1 MERLRKFLR
10 LPAADRRLLVK
21 ALLLIGAARLGL
33 WVLPFPV
40 LRRLMARLTRRN
52 AAPSRA
58 DPAEL
63 GRISWAV
70 TAVSRCVPEAT
81 CLTQALATKLLLC
94 WRGQQASL
102 RIGVARSEAG
112 QFIAHAWVES
122 NGKVVIGGPASHVQ
136 QYALLP
142 AYGEEIL

>member
-21 ALLLIGAARLGL
+21 ALLIVGAARLGL

-40 LRRLMARLTRRN
+40 LRRLMARLSRCT

-58 DPAEL
+58 EPAEL
-63 GRISWAV
+63 GQISWAV
-70 TAVSRCVPEAT
+70 TAVSRYVPEAT

-112 QFIAHAWVES
+112 QFIAHAWVEC
-122 NGKVVIGGPASHVQ
+122 NGRVVIGGPASHLR